1 VINHER
7 RTKNEYMTTKILSE
21 ITGISERQA
30 RYDLNSLVNKG
41 LISAEGETTSR
52 RYKLRQSSAIFGKKR
67 K

>member
-1 VINHER
+1 
-7 RTKNEYMTTKILSE
+7 MTTKILSE